1 MSYMLARKFSQTLGY
16 SLMFREICRLMGQQI
31 KVTVRKPISNSS
43 LSQFNNRNEMTEYLR
58 QLTYGQLTS

>member
-1 MSYMLARKFSQTLGY
+1 
-16 SLMFREICRLMGQQI
+16 MFREICRLMGQQI
-31 KVTVRKPISNSS
+31 KVTVRKPISNSV